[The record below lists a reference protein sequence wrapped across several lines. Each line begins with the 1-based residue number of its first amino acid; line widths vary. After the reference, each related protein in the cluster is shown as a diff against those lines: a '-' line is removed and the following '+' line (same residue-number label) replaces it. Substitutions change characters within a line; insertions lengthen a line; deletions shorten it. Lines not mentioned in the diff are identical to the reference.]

1 MRTPLSLLL
10 FVLALFFTA
19 SCTENGDDPAPDPQL
34 TVSVTDAGGNPVEG
48 ASLYYLFTQHSAG
61 VQKLSKPCPSSVISF
76 SLTEGS
82 DVTVTLTRYLS
93 DQVLKTIYTGTG
105 ASGNNSVS
113 FSPGSFAN
121 GVYTY
126 HISAGKLHTEGHLVL
141 SDHTEATIGTTTP
154 LTQTDAS
161 GKMTFP
167 VKTLGAGFETKLTDA
182 AGNTIGTSRISES
195 MTLLVLYKGVMQSKQ
210 VTIRNDQP
218 VSASFT
224 F

>member
-1 MRTPLSLLL
+1 MKTPIILLVSGL
-10 FVLALFFTA
+10 TAFFLA
-19 SCTENGDDPAPDPQL
+19 SCTENGDDPEPDPQL
-34 TVSVTDAGGNPVEG
+34 TVSVTDPGGNPVEG
-48 ASLYYLFTQHSAG
+48 ASLYYLFTQNNSG
-61 VQKLSKPCPSSVISF
+61 VQNLSKPCPSSVISF
-76 SLTEGS
+76 TLTEES

-93 DQVLKTIYTGTG
+93 DQVLQTIYTGTG
-105 ASGNNSVS
+105 PKGNNSVS

-126 HISAGKLHTEGHLVL
+126 HISAGKMHTEGHLVL
-141 SDHTEATIGTTTP
+141 SDHTEATIGSSTP
-154 LTQTDAS
+154 LTKTDAS

-167 VKTLGAGFETKLTDA
+167 IKTLGSGFETKLTDA
-182 AGNTIGTSRISES
+182 TGNTIGTRRISES

-218 VSASFT
+218 ATASFT